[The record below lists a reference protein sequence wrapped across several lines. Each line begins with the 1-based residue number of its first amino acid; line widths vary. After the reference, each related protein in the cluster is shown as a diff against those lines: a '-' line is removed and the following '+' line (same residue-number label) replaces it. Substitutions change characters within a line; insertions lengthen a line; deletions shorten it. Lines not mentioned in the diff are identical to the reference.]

1 MRPASGVGLE
11 MGADV
16 LAAPAAK
23 TRPRRRGLFTLRGEL
38 SARAYGSIAVAVFAA
53 LFVGWCTLSYGNLVS
68 PLFLPTPSRVL
79 DAGVELAKSGELLRD
94 LWASNLRIVSG
105 FLLATAVSL
114 PLGLLMGNIRFFAAL
129 IEPLLGFVRYLPV
142 PAFIPLLILYTGIGE
157 TPKLLVIFIGA
168 VVQMVLM
175 IADATKQT
183 SSELLRAALTLGASR
198 RELFSRVI
206 WPSSMPQI
214 VDVLRLNLGWSWTY
228 LVVAEMVAAG
238 EGLGYRILKAQRFL
252 RVDVIFFYLLV
263 IGVLGVSSDLL
274 FRVVQKRRFPW
285 AEEKLES

>member
-11 MGADV
+11 ADADFLAGGAEP
-16 LAAPAAK
+16 AP
-23 TRPRRRGLFTLRGEL
+23 PRRHGLFALRGEL
-38 SARAYGSIAVAVFAA
+38 SARAYGSIAVAVFAL
-53 LFVGWCTLSYGNLVS
+53 LFTAWSTLSYGGLVS

-79 DAGVELAKSGELLRD
+79 DAGLELARNGELLRD
-94 LWASNLRIVSG
+94 LWASNVRIVSG

-142 PAFIPLLILYTGIGE
+142 PAFIPLLILYTGIDE

-168 VVQMVLM
+168 VVQMALM

-183 SSELLRAALTLGASR
+183 ASELLRAALTLGASR
-198 RELFSRVI
+198 RELFLRVI
-206 WPSSMPQI
+206 WPSSLPRI

-274 FRVVQKRRFPW
+274 FRVVQRRRFPW